1 MFLAKL
7 SVKRPVLV
15 AMLVLV
21 FVVFGALAYNN
32 IPVNLMPAREIPFVN
47 ITTSFPGAGPIE
59 VEQQVT
65 ILIEDAVSTLSG
77 ISSIESF
84 SLDNTSMI
92 TVTFTLGT
100 DIRVAAQQ
108 IRDRLAGIVNNLPT
122 DARAPVVGTF
132 DFNIA
137 PVVRLILSGEEDSRD
152 LFQYADTTLRDRFS
166 QINGVALVDVSG
178 GQEREIHVILDM
190 HDAHANMVSLS
201 QISRIIADNNLNMP
215 SGNLS
220 AGNRILSIRMVGQI
234 DDIHSIGN
242 LEIPTPNGSRR
253 LSDIARIIDTG
264 AELTTRTIFFDN
276 TTGMRDENVIRID
289 LIPNTDGNPIQIAGA
304 VHRQMRG
311 IRAAMPSGMHLSI
324 ITDRSIF
331 IESSVNDTMGNIFM
345 GVLLT
350 GLLLFLFLGDIRST
364 LIVAIA
370 MPISIISTFLLMDA
384 ANFSLNMMSLLGLA
398 TSVGILVI
406 NSIVVL
412 ENIFRYKD
420 MGYGKKESA
429 EKGTSEIAVAV
440 MASTL
445 TNLVVFIPI
454 ANMGGRVGPL
464 FTEFGLTVA
473 FATIFSLLVAFTL
486 TPMLASLILPEK
498 TYYGRIAT
506 FVNRVMGWFEKAY
519 IKTLEA
525 VMKNKIRSGFL
536 MGVMALLFV
545 FSLSIYNKI
554 GLEFMP
560 LMDEGDIDILVEL
573 PIGYNLD
580 ETTSVIDEIQRIVA
594 LNPEVLHIN
603 SNIGNLGRGDRGMH
617 LARTSIKLVDHAE
630 REITTQQV
638 VDKLIRDLAD
648 VPNAKIRVEA
658 QTAMRFGGG
667 GNSFTIRLTGLESER
682 MIEIS
687 YEIMDRIRDI
697 PGLINLD
704 TTTRPGRPELVI
716 EPKRDQ
722 LALTG
727 VTVRDIGTGARAA
740 VEGLISSQFKE
751 VSNEYNIR
759 VTLDEEAYRTP
770 ERLRNLTIMT
780 PQGRFQ
786 MSQLADIHFTE
797 GINRIIRRD
806 KAKMIMIS
814 GGPAT
819 GIPLGDITTE
829 VNNRLRG
836 LQLPD
841 GYAVRL
847 GGGAEMMSEAMD
859 EMMRAF
865 MLAILLLYMLLAATL
880 ESLKQPLLI
889 MSTIPLALIGVFFV
903 QYMTGLTMNV
913 MSMMAIIMLI
923 GIVVNNAIIILDFA
937 NMLVR
942 EEKKPLKEA
951 LLTACSVKLKAIL
964 MTNIAIML
972 AMLPMALGM
981 GDAGRELRQSIGV
994 VSIGGLLMSTVLSLY
1009 VIPALSFLTERK
1021 KVI

>member
-1 MFLAKL
+1 MFLSDL

-32 IPVNLMPAREIPFVN
+32 IPVNLMPAREIPFIN
-47 ITTSFPGAGPIE
+47 ITTSFPGAGPVE

-77 ISSIESF
+77 ITSIESY

-92 TVTFTLGT
+92 TVTFALGT

-108 IRDRLAGIVNNLPT
+108 VRDRLAGIVNNLPT

-137 PVVRLILSGEEDSRD
+137 PVIRLILSGEHDSRD

-166 QINGVALVDVSG
+166 QINGVALVDISG

-215 SGNLS
+215 AGNLS
-220 AGNRILSIRMVGQI
+220 VGNRVLSIRLVGQI
-234 DDIHSIGN
+234 VDIHELGN

-253 LSDIARIIDTG
+253 LSDLANIIDTG

-276 TTGMRDENVIRID
+276 RTGLRDENVIRID
-289 LIPNTDGNPIQIAGA
+289 LIPNTDGNPIQIARS

-311 IRAAMPSGMHLSI
+311 VRSAMPSGMNLSI
-324 ITDRSIF
+324 ILDRSIF
-331 IESSVNDTMGNIFM
+331 IESSVNDTMSNIFL
-345 GVLLT
+345 GVILT
-350 GLLLFLFLGDIRST
+350 GLLLFLFLGDLRST

-370 MPISIISTFLLMDA
+370 MPISIVSTFLLMNA
-384 ANFSLNMMSLLGLA
+384 AGFSLNMMSLLGLA

-406 NSIVVL
+406 NSIIVL
-412 ENIFRYKD
+412 ENIFRYKE
-420 MGYGKKESA
+420 MGFSKKESA
-429 EKGTSEIAVAV
+429 KKGTSEIAVAV
-440 MASTL
+440 IASTL

-473 FATIFSLLVAFTL
+473 FATLFSLLVAFTL

-506 FVNRVMGWFEKAY
+506 FVNKIQALFEKVY
-519 IKTLEA
+519 IHSLEIF
-525 VMKNKIRSGFL
+525 MKSKIRCGLLTFL
-536 MGVMALLFV
+536 MVLLFL
-545 FSLSIYNKI
+545 FSLTIYNRI

-560 LMDEGDIDILVEL
+560 LMDEGDIDILTEL
-573 PIGYNLD
+573 PIGYNLE
-580 ETTSVIDEIQRIVA
+580 ETTLVIDQITDIVSQ
-594 LNPEVLHIN
+594 NKEVQHIM

-617 LARTSIKLVDHAE
+617 LARTSIKLVEHDE
-630 REITTQQV
+630 RTASTQQI
-638 VDKLIRDLAD
+638 VDKIIRDLAE

-667 GNSFTIRLTGLESER
+667 GNSFTLRLTGLDADR
-682 MIEIS
+682 LVEIS
-687 YEIMDRIRDI
+687 YDIMDRIREI

-704 TTTRPGRPELVI
+704 TSIRPGRPELVI

-727 VTVRDIGTGARAA
+727 VNVRDIGVGARAA

-751 VSNEYNIR
+751 VTNEYNIR
-759 VTLDEEAYRTP
+759 VTLDEDAYRTP
-770 ERLRNLTIMT
+770 ERLRNLSIMT

-797 GINRIIRRD
+797 GVNRIIRRD
-806 KAKMIMIS
+806 KAKLIMIS
-814 GGPAT
+814 GAPAI

-829 VNNRLRG
+829 VGRRIAG

-841 GYAVRL
+841 GYAIRL

-859 EMMRAF
+859 EMTKAF

-903 QYMTGLTMNV
+903 QNATGLTMNV

-923 GIVVNNAIIILDFA
+923 GIVVNNAILILDFA
-937 NMLVR
+937 NLEIR
-942 EEKKPLKEA
+942 ENGKNMKDA
-951 LLTACSVKLKAIL
+951 LLIACKVKFKAIL

-981 GDAGRELRQSIGV
+981 GDAGRELRQSIGI
-994 VSIGGLLMSTVLSLY
+994 VSIGGLMMSTVLSLY
-1009 VIPALSFLTERK
+1009 VIPTLSYLTHK
-1021 KVI
+1021 K